1 MVFRVLFAFCAL
13 GLLLGGVAP
22 VRAADLP
29 QATSQYL
36 EDLKLDP
43 HVLDGIDDELKV
55 PQAWIDGA
63 RKEGKLIV
71 SADWSSEEFPVLVKP
86 FTERYPFIEPENSY
100 ASYGNRAIAVL
111 LAYRQHR
118 VLADVI
124 NGFGGATPQYEEAG
138 ALENIADLPNMANVA
153 SDQMRDPKG
162 FWVGH
167 QVTYWCMPYNTNLV
181 KPSDLPKTW
190 DDLLTDKALANGALG
205 INQRPQLWL
214 VQLWAAKGDAWGRN
228 FVDKLFDVV
237 KPQLRGEDV
246 NAMVGLVELGE
257 LHASLPGAQYRAK
270 IEADKGAPVSF
281 HCPEPVTASIDELGI
296 LHGSPDP
303 FAAKLF
309 VNWVLSREGQIAQVE
324 AVHTVPVH
332 KKLQDARFI
341 PYANTII
348 GKPTVTRTPD
358 AIAQYGKAMFDAWN
372 AHWGT
377 GK

>member
-1 MVFRVLFAFCAL
+1 MLRGLVTVLLVA
-13 GLLLGGVAP
+13 GLVAAAP
-22 VRAADLP
+22 PARAADLP
-29 QATSQYL
+29 EATSQYL
-36 EDLKLDP
+36 KDLKLDP
-43 HVLDGIDDELKV
+43 KLLDGIDDELKV

-63 RKEGKLIV
+63 KKEGHLIV
-71 SADWSSEEFPVLVKP
+71 SADWSSEEFPVLIKP
-86 FTERYPFIEPENSY
+86 FMERYPFIEPESSY

-111 LAYRQHR
+111 IAYRQKR

-138 ALENIADLPNMANVA
+138 ALENIGDVPNLANVA
-153 SDQMRDPKG
+153 SEHMRDPKG

-167 QVTYWCMPYNTNLV
+167 QITYWCMPYNTNLV
-181 KPSDLPKTW
+181 KPGDLPKTW

-214 VQLWAAKGDAWGRN
+214 VQLWAAKGDAWGKN
-228 FVDKLFDVV
+228 FVDKIFDQV

-281 HCPEPVTASIDELGI
+281 HCPDPVTASIDELGI

-309 VNWVLSREGQIAQVE
+309 VNWVLSREGQLAQVE

-332 KKLQDARFI
+332 KMLQDARFI
-341 PYANTII
+341 PYANTIL

-358 AIAQYGKAMFDAWN
+358 AIATYGKTMFEAWN
-372 AHWGT
+372 AHWG